1 MASQSV
7 PIAFATLVRQRRSCR
22 QFLPAPVPR
31 EDIERMLEAARLA
44 PSACNRQPWR
54 FAVALSPESRS
65 ALIRHGLRPGLGLAQ
80 WLATAP
86 VLIVLGIR
94 RETAVHR
101 LAAFFAGVDFA
112 ALDAGIAGEHLVLQ
126 AEELGLGACW
136 IGWIRP
142 SAARRAV
149 GWPRSVQPVAIIAAG
164 RPAENAPV
172 QEQGERRKPLAEL
185 CRWLER
191 GENRTS

>member
-1 MASQSV
+1 MALKST
-7 PIAFATLVRQRRSCR
+7 PLAFAKLVRQRRSCR
-22 QFLPAPVPR
+22 RFSPAPLSR
-31 EDIERMLEAARLA
+31 EDIELMLEAARLA

-54 FAVALSPESRS
+54 FAVALSAESRRE
-65 ALIRHGLRPGLGLAQ
+65 LLERGLRPGLGLAQ

-86 VLIVLGIR
+86 VLILLGIR

-126 AEELGLGACW
+126 AEALGIGTCW

-149 GWPRSVQPVAIIAAG
+149 GWPRSIQPVAIIAAG
-164 RPAENAPV
+164 RPAEDPPV
-172 QEQGERRKPLAEL
+172 TEQGDRRKPLPEL
-185 CRWLER
+185 CRWLEH
-191 GENRTS
+191 GENQAL